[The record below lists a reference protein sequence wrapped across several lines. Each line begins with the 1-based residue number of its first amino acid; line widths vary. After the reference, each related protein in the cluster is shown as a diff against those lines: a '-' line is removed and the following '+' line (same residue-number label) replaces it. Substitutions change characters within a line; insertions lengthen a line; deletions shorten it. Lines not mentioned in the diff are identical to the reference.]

1 MKGYSRYFWFIHFV
15 GDIILINIS
24 FLFSYYYKF
33 GSLISDDRYI
43 FLLVIFNFIWV
54 FSAFMLDLYS
64 IRRLKRVD
72 RIFFNLIRAGIINGF
87 IISAI
92 LFSLNDDSPFSRE
105 HLYFTYS
112 GVFILVLIWRYLSIK
127 LIFLYRRY
135 GYNYDRVIIV
145 GGGDVAKGLHDYF
158 FSDDILGIKL
168 LGIFSENKLT
178 FKSNVKS
185 ENLKMNKEFI
195 IKNEVDEIYYTMP
208 LTYTEK
214 IQDLVDFADQNLI
227 RFKVVPDFRGFPL
240 RRVNIDFFDNVPV
253 LSFRKEPL
261 KDNLSRLSKRFFDI
275 LFSFSVIVLI
285 LSWLYPLIA
294 ILIKVSS
301 TGPALFKQKRSGLD
315 NKEFW
320 CYKFRSMRQ
329 NSSADLKQ
337 ASKNDS
343 RITVI
348 GKFLRKTSLDEFP
361 QFINVLKGDMS
372 VVGPRPHMIKHTEQ
386 YSALIKKYMV
396 RQLVKPGIT
405 GAAQIRGFRGE
416 TKELNE
422 MEGRVKWDV
431 WYIENWTFF
440 LDINIIFKTIF
451 DVFNGDEKAY

>member
-1 MKGYSRYFWFIHFV
+1 MKGYSKYFWFIHFL

-24 FLFSYYYKF
+24 FLLAYYYKF
-33 GSLISDDRYI
+33 ESFTLDDKYI
-43 FLLVIFNFIWV
+43 FLHVIFNFIWI
-54 FSAFMLDLYS
+54 STAFMLNLYS
-64 IRRLKRVD
+64 IRRLKRID
-72 RIFFNLIRAGIINGF
+72 RILFNLMKAGIVNGF
-87 IISAI
+87 VLAAI

-105 HLYFTYS
+105 HLYFTYF
-112 GVFILVLIWRYLSIK
+112 GVFVLVLLWRYLSIK
-127 LIFLYRRY
+127 LIFLYRKY
-135 GYNYDRVIIV
+135 GYNYDRVVII
-145 GGGDVAKGLHDYF
+145 GGGDVARGLHDYF
-158 FSDDILGIKL
+158 FSNDILGLKL
-168 LGIFSENKLT
+168 LGIFYENKLT

-185 ENLKMNKEFI
+185 GSLNMIKDFI
-195 IKNEVDEIYYTMP
+195 IEHKIDEIYYTMP
-208 LTYTEK
+208 LTHTNK

-275 LFSFSVIVLI
+275 FFSFSVIIFI
-285 LSWLYPLIA
+285 LSWLYPLIGF
-294 ILIKVSS
+294 LIKVSS
-301 TGPALFKQKRSGLD
+301 TGPILFKQKRSGLD

-348 GKFLRKTSLDEFP
+348 GKFLRQTSLDEFP
-361 QFINVLKGDMS
+361 QFVNVFKGDMS
-372 VVGPRPHMIKHTEQ
+372 VVGPRPHMVKHTEQ

-405 GAAQIRGFRGE
+405 GSAQIRGFRGE

-451 DVFNGDEKAY
+451 DIFKGDEKAY

>member
-24 FLFSYYYKF
+24 FLLSYFYKF
-33 GSLISDDRYI
+33 ESFISDDRYI
-43 FLLVIFNFIWV
+43 FLLLIFNFIWM
-54 FSAFMLDLYS
+54 FTAFMLDLYS

-72 RIFFNLIRAGIINGF
+72 RIFFNLIRASIINGF
-87 IISAI
+87 IIAAI

-105 HLYFTYS
+105 HLYFTYF
-112 GVFILVLIWRYLSIK
+112 GVFILVLMWRYLSIK

-158 FSDDILGIKL
+158 FSDDILGIRL
-168 LGIFSENKLT
+168 LGIFSQNKLT
-178 FKSNVKS
+178 FNSNVKS
-185 ENLKMNKEFI
+185 ENLNMIKDFI
-195 IKNEVDEIYYTMP
+195 IENEVDEIYYTMP

-275 LFSFSVIVLI
+275 LFSFTVIIFV
-285 LSWLYPLIA
+285 LSWLYPLIGF
-294 ILIKVSS
+294 LIKISS
-301 TGPALFKQKRSGLD
+301 KGPVVFMQKRSGLD

-320 CYKFRSMRQ
+320 CYKFRSMRK
-329 NSSADLKQ
+329 NSAADLKQ

-343 RITVI
+343 RITLI
-348 GKFLRKTSLDEFP
+348 GKILRKTSLDEFP
-361 QFINVLKGDMS
+361 QFINVLIGDMS

-440 LDINIIFKTIF
+440 LDVNIIFKTIF
-451 DVFNGDEKAY
+451 DVFKGDEKAY

>member
-1 MKGYSRYFWFIHFV
+1 MKGYSRYFWFIHFL

-24 FLFSYYYKF
+24 FLLSYYYKF
-33 GSLISDDRYI
+33 DSLIADDRYI
-43 FLLVIFNFIWV
+43 FLLVIFNFIWM
-54 FSAFMLDLYS
+54 FTAFMLDLYS

-72 RIFFNLIRAGIINGF
+72 RIFFNLIRAGIING
-87 IISAI
+87 IVIAAI

-105 HLYFTYS
+105 HLYFTYF
-112 GVFILVLIWRYLSIK
+112 GVFILVLLWRYFSIK

-145 GGGDVAKGLHDYF
+145 GGGDVAKQLHDYF

-178 FKSNVKS
+178 FNSNVKN
-185 ENLKMNKEFI
+185 ENLNMIKDFI
-195 IKNEVDEIYYTMP
+195 IKNEVDEIYYTLS

-275 LFSFSVIVLI
+275 LFSFSVIIFI
-285 LSWLYPLIA
+285 LSWLYPLISF
-294 ILIKVSS
+294 LIKVSS
-301 TGPALFKQKRSGLD
+301 RGPVLFKQKRSGLD

-320 CYKFRSMRQ
+320 CYKFRSMIQ

-361 QFINVLKGDMS
+361 QFINVFKGDMS

-422 MEGRVKWDV
+422 MEDRVKWDV

-451 DVFNGDEKAY
+451 DVFKGDEKAY

>member
-15 GDIILINIS
+15 GDIFLINIS
-24 FLFSYYYKF
+24 FLLSYYYKF
-33 GSLISDDRYI
+33 GSFITDDRYI
-43 FLLVIFNFIWV
+43 FLLVIFNFIWM
-54 FSAFMLDLYS
+54 FTAFMLDLYS

-87 IISAI
+87 VIAAI

-112 GVFILVLIWRYLSIK
+112 GVFILVLLWRYLSIK
-127 LIFLYRRY
+127 LIFLYRKY
-135 GYNYDRVIIV
+135 GYNYDRVIII

-158 FSDDILGIKL
+158 FSDDILGIRL
-168 LGIFSENKLT
+168 LGMFSENKLT

-185 ENLKMNKEFI
+185 ENINMVKDFI
-195 IKNEVDEIYYTMP
+195 IENEVDEIYYTMP

-275 LFSFSVIVLI
+275 LFAFSVLIFI
-285 LSWLYPLIA
+285 LSWLYPLIGF
-294 ILIKVSS
+294 LIKISS
-301 TGPALFKQKRSGLD
+301 SGPILFKQKRSGLD

-320 CYKFRSMRQ
+320 CYKFRSMRK

-343 RITVI
+343 RITEI

-372 VVGPRPHMIKHTEQ
+372 VVGPRPHMVKHTEQ

-451 DVFNGDEKAY
+451 DIFKGDEKAY